1 MKETVKDRPMIAILK
16 KTCGLALLLTLLLT
30 GCLQPR
36 NKAVVKNNPY
46 RASVNGDLKA
56 DWLKT
61 YRDMTDEAKKKERR
75 NEILNEFVWLAD
87 DAYYQWEP
95 QFYASGATVA
105 TVLDF
110 ASLGLTGAT
119 TVANSPKVLGA
130 MATGI
135 QGASGSISKN
145 FYDQQSRSVIVQK
158 MRQLRDAALARIAD
172 GQKQATADYSLDQG
186 IVDIQNYYYAGTVT
200 AALQGLATST
210 AAQHEEDK
218 NTLDAVR
225 KGAPRP
231 AQTPQAAPSPTPSP
245 TPQPTPMRL
254 IR

>member
-1 MKETVKDRPMIAILK
+1 MIAICKRTYGVVL
-16 KTCGLALLLTLLLT
+16 LAALLLT
-30 GCLQPR
+30 GCLQPH
-36 NKAVVKNNPY
+36 NKSVVKNNPY
-46 RASVNGDLKA
+46 RASVNNDLTGE
-56 DWLKT
+56 WLKT
-61 YRDMTDEAKKKERR
+61 YRAMKDEAEKKERR
-75 NEILNEFVWLAD
+75 NQVLNEFVWLAD

-95 QFYASGATVA
+95 QFYASGATIA

-145 FYDQQSRSVIVQK
+145 YYDQQSRSVIVQK

-172 GQKQATADYSLDQG
+172 GEKQATADYSLDQG

-200 AALQGLATST
+200 AALQGLATAT
-210 AAQHEEDK
+210 AAQHQDDK
-218 NTLDAVR
+218 QVLDTVR

-231 AQTPQAAPSPTPSP
+231 PQAPQAAPSPTPTP
-245 TPQPTPMRL
+245 TPQPTPIQM